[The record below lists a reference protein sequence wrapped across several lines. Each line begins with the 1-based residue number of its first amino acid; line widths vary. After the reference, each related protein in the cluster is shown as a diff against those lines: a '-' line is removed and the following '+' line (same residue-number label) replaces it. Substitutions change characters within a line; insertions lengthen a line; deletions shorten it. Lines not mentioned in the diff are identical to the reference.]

1 MCKVMV
7 LKGIKDSGMAL
18 EFMRAVAPE
27 MSNMNTD
34 GIGYAAINSQNKLFA
49 EKWHNNKQFLE
60 TDSVI
65 DEDFIREME
74 PYKKR
79 LGTLNL
85 NYKAYGEVT
94 RDDLRTVTMHTRYA
108 TCGKTFENTHPFVD
122 NDMSLIHN
130 GVISNAHALNLNKV
144 STCDSENALQLYNNV
159 GLNLTYDPEAFQ
171 SFVDKLKGYWAF
183 AFLAKN
189 TEGKYMLDIV
199 REGAMLYWAEISEM
213 GEECYV
219 FATTKDIIKTG
230 LKALSLPD
238 RDIFLLPES
247 NYHRFDA
254 LTGEFI
260 DNYIIDES
268 ILNAAAYHYYPSY
281 NGGWSNKYRGNNTKD
296 ANNKPAENK
305 GSEDNEVDEKT
316 EKDLKIIN
324 RVLQGMTDEVDID
337 SFFNTEE
344 PLIDRLYAYDAL
356 MGTSYGDSFEDM
368 SKKFQLML
376 ERKEEENYV
385 TFDDILLIVEKFQA
399 TGLHKD
405 AFNVYKEKR
414 RA

>member
-1 MCKVMV
+1 MV
-7 LKGIKDSGMAL
+7 LKGIQDSGMAM

-34 GIGYAAINSQNKLFA
+34 GIGYAAVNSQNNLFA

-60 TDSVI
+60 NDSVI
-65 DEDFIREME
+65 DEDFIRQME

-94 RDDLRTVTMHTRYA
+94 RDDLKTVTMHTRYA

-130 GVISNAHALNLNKV
+130 GVISNASALNLNKV

-183 AFLAKN
+183 AFLALN
-189 TEGKYMLDIV
+189 
-199 REGAMLYWAEISEM
+199 
-213 GEECYV
+213 
-219 FATTKDIIKTG
+219 
-230 LKALSLPD
+230 LPD

-247 NYHRFDA
+247 NYHRFNA
-254 LTGEFI
+254 VTGEFI

-268 ILNAAAYHYYPSY
+268 ILNAVAYHYYPSY
-281 NGGWSNKYRGNNTKD
+281 NGGWSNKHKGNNTKD
-296 ANNKPAENK
+296 TTNKPAEDK
-305 GSEDNEVDEKT
+305 GSENIEVDEKA

-324 RVLQGMTDEVDID
+324 RVLQGITDEMNID

-344 PLIDRLYAYDAL
+344 PLIDRLYAYDTL
-356 MGTSYGDSFEDM
+356 MATSYGNSYEDM

-376 ERKEEENYV
+376 ERKEEENYII
-385 TFDDILLIVEKFQA
+385 FDDILLIIEKFQE
-399 TGLHKD
+399 TGSHKD
-405 AFNVYKEKR
+405 AFDVYKDKR